1 MSEEFL
7 QYIWENSLFETAG
20 LLTTNGL
27 PLEIINTGKRNT
39 DSGPDFFNAWVK
51 IDGTIWVGNV
61 EIHRLASDWERHNHN
76 ADNAYNN
83 VILHV
88 AEIMDKPIFRS
99 NGEEIPAV
107 VLRYP
112 VALKTNYQKLL
123 DAKTWISCQSQFH
136 KIDPIVLQLGFNRLM
151 IERLEDKTSEITERL
166 NQNNH
171 NWNET
176 FYQELARM
184 FGFKVNAVPF
194 ELLAKATP
202 ESILAKHKNSL
213 FQLEALLFGNSGLL
227 NDQLLGDDYFMELRK
242 EYSFLYQKYKLK
254 PIESHLWKFM
264 RLRPGNFPTIRI
276 SQFAALIFRSNGLF
290 SKIIAIEHLDEL
302 QQLLKV
308 EASEYWNSHFSFNK
322 NSTLKLAKELGL
334 SSINTLIINVVI
346 PFLFVFGESQNK
358 ENLKNRSLEFLEQL
372 PAEDNSIIGKW
383 SGLGV
388 ESRSAFE
395 SQALLQLKRKLLIHK
410 NELNYDNTSNF
421 IVHRACLDGWFGRN
435 RKCYRRINWR

>member
-1 MSEEFL
+1 MPEEFL
-7 QYIWENSLFETAG
+7 QYIWENNLFEAENLQTV
-20 LLTTNGL
+20 NGETV
-27 PLEIINTGKRNT
+27 EIVNVGKRNS
-39 DSGPDFFNAWVK
+39 DSGPDFFNARVK

-76 ADNAYNN
+76 ADDAYNN

-88 AEIMDKPIFRS
+88 AEIIDKPVFRS

-112 VALKTNYQKLL
+112 AALKINYQKLL
-123 DAKTWISCQSQFH
+123 DAKTWIACQSQFH

-151 IERLEDKTSEITERL
+151 IERLEDKTTEITARL
-166 NQNNH
+166 KQNNH

-227 NDQLLGDDYFMELRK
+227 NDQLLGDDYFMELRN
-242 EYSFLYQKYKLK
+242 EYSFLYKKYKLK

-276 SQFAALIFRSNGLF
+276 SQFAALIFKSNGLF
-290 SKIIAIEHLDEL
+290 SKITTIEHLDEL
-302 QQLLKV
+302 QQLFKV

-322 NSTLKLAKELGL
+322 NSTQKSGKELGM

-358 ENLKNRSLEFLEQL
+358 EYLKNRSLEFLEQL
-372 PAEDNSIIGKW
+372 PAEENSIIGKW
-383 SGLGV
+383 RGLGI

-395 SQALLQLKRKLLIHK
+395 SQALLQLKNKYCEKKKCLNCQIGVKL
-410 NELNYDNTSNF
+410 
-421 IVHRACLDGWFGRN
+421 V
-435 RKCYRRINWR
+435 KCT